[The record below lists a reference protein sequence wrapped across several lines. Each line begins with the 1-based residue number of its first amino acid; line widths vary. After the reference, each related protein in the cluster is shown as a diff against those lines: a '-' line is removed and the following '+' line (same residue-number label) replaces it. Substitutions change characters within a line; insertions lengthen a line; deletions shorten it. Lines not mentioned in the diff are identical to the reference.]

1 MLPVLKA
8 NQLVGW
14 KGGRNWQ
21 AITYGETSFLLFPF
35 PLMVLICHFTEGKA
49 LRLCRAWWLV
59 NSCDL
64 NLLSEELLI
73 PSNKN
78 WNTEHTGIGLKINNV
93 ERGILDLCQEAC
105 LQMRIKEN
113 TTSLGSR
120 WYFYEVTVLWKRIWQ
135 LCCLLLADL
144 FVWVLML
151 RILCLSQ
158 RLFRNLLCMSS

>member
-1 MLPVLKA
+1 M
-8 NQLVGW
+8 
-14 KGGRNWQ
+14 
-21 AITYGETSFLLFPF
+21 
-35 PLMVLICHFTEGKA
+35 
-49 LRLCRAWWLV
+49 

-120 WYFYEVTVLWKRIWQ
+120 
-135 LCCLLLADL
+135 
-144 FVWVLML
+144 
-151 RILCLSQ
+151 
-158 RLFRNLLCMSS
+158 